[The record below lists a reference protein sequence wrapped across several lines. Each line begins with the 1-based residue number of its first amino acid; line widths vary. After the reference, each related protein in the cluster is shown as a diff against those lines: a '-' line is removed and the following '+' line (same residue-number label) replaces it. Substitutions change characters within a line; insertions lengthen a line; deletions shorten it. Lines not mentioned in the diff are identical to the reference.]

1 MRNVSTDVSASSL
14 VIPVN
19 VRSSGF
25 FAKSDTS
32 RIGSRKY
39 PTARPPPQSCA
50 TRLPPTTTPGLY
62 FSAVPDS
69 LISTAIPFV
78 SLSSNRKSEA
88 S

>member
-1 MRNVSTDVSASSL
+1 MVPCRVTYGAFHVFHGE
-14 VIPVN
+14 
-19 VRSSGF
+19 RSSPYGL
-25 FAKSDTS
+25 A
-32 RIGSRKY
+32 IG
-39 PTARPPPQSCA
+39 ALPPPQSCA

-78 SLSSNRKSEA
+78 SLSSNRNSEA